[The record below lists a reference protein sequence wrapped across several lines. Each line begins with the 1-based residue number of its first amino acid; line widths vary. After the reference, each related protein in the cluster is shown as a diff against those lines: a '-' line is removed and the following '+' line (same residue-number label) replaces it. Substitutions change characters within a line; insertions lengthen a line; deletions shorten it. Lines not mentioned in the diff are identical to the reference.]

1 MEPIWEAHLD
11 ADQLLTDAGVD
22 IRQVEGDRAYY
33 RLSADEIVLPK
44 WKQCSSDNHY
54 YQTALH
60 ELGHA
65 TGHSERMN
73 RRSLIEGLKAG
84 FGSEAYAREEL
95 RTEIS
100 AMMTGEKIGI
110 GHNPSRDAAY
120 VESWIEVVEKDSRK
134 IRRAAADLQK
144 ISDYVLV
151 RSRQRPGRRERQA
164 AKSVP
169 SRTPPNAATLLP
181 RARPRKSWQV
191 HGADFSRVRLPH
203 CGIPKANPSFS
214 I

>member
-33 RLSADEIVLPK
+33 RLSADGIVLPK
-44 WKQCSSDNHY
+44 WEQFSSANHC

-60 ELGHA
+60 DLGHA

-95 RTEIS
+95 RAEIR
-100 AMMTGEKIGI
+100 AMMTGETIRI
-110 GHNPSRDAAY
+110 GHGPRRVAY
-120 VESWIEVVEKDSRK
+120 AESWIEVLEKDTPE
-134 IRRAAADLQK
+134 IRRAAADAQK

-181 RARPRKSWQV
+181 RARPKKSWQV

-203 CGIPKANPSFS
+203 
-214 I
+214 

>member
-1 MEPIWEAHLD
+1 MD

-33 RLSADEIVLPK
+33 RLSADGIVLPK
-44 WKQCSSDNHY
+44 WEQFSSANHC

-120 VESWIEVVEKDSRK
+120 VESWIEVVEKD
-134 IRRAAADLQK
+134 
-144 ISDYVLV
+144 
-151 RSRQRPGRRERQA
+151 
-164 AKSVP
+164 
-169 SRTPPNAATLLP
+169 
-181 RARPRKSWQV
+181 PRKSAGRRPMRRRSPTTSSF
-191 HGADFSRVRLPH
+191 GAGSGRDGESDKPPRAFPLGPHRMQPPCYREPDRRNPGRSMEPISRGSVSRIAVSLKPTLLS
-203 CGIPKANPSFS
+203 PF
-214 I
+214 

>member
-1 MEPIWEAHLD
+1 MEAIWEAHLE

-22 IRQVEGDRAYY
+22 IRQVEADRAYY
-33 RLSADEIVLPK
+33 RLSADGIVLPK
-44 WKQCSSDNHY
+44 WEQFSSANHC

-65 TGHSERMN
+65 MGHSERMN
-73 RRSLIEGLKAG
+73 HRSLIEGLKAG
-84 FGSEAYAREEL
+84 LWFRGLCPRGVAGRNQSHDDGRDNQDRSRPQPGRRLCRELDRGFGKGYPGK
-95 RTEIS
+95 S
-100 AMMTGEKIGI
+100 AG
-110 GHNPSRDAAY
+110 
-120 VESWIEVVEKDSRK
+120 
-134 IRRAAADLQK
+134 RRPCAQK

-181 RARPRKSWQV
+181 RARPKKSWQV

-203 CGIPKANPSFS
+203 
-214 I
+214 

>member
-1 MEPIWEAHLD
+1 MD

-33 RLSADEIVLPK
+33 RLSADGIVLPK
-44 WKQCSSDNHY
+44 WEQFSSANHC

-84 FGSEAYAREEL
+84 LGSEAYAREEL

-110 GHNPSRDAAY
+110 GHGPSRVAY
-120 VESWIEVVEKDSRK
+120 AESWIEVLEKDTPE
-134 IRRAAADLQK
+134 IRWAAADAQK

-181 RARPRKSWQV
+181 RARPKKSWQV

-203 CGIPKANPSFS
+203 
-214 I
+214 

>member
-33 RLSADEIVLPK
+33 RLSADGIVLPK
-44 WKQCSSDNHY
+44 WEQFSSANHY

-120 VESWIEVVEKDSRK
+120 VESWIEVVEKDTPGNPPGGGRCAEDLRLRPRSEP
-134 IRRAAADLQK
+134 AAAGTE
-144 ISDYVLV
+144 
-151 RSRQRPGRRERQA
+151 RATSRQERSLSDPA
-164 AKSVP
+164 ECSHPATASPTEEILAGPWSRFLEGP
-169 SRTPPNAATLLP
+169 SPALRYP
-181 RARPRKSWQV
+181 
-191 HGADFSRVRLPH
+191 
-203 CGIPKANPSFS
+203 
-214 I
+214 

>member
-1 MEPIWEAHLD
+1 ME
-11 ADQLLTDAGVD
+11 ADQFLTDAGVD

-44 WKQCSSDNHY
+44 WEQFSSANHS

-95 RTEIS
+95 RAEIS
-100 AMMTGEKIGI
+100 TMMPGETSGSVTAPA
-110 GHNPSRDAAY
+110 GSPMPRVGSR
-120 VESWIEVVEKDSRK
+120 SWKRISRK
-134 IRRAAADLQK
+134 SAGLRPISRRSPTASSFGAGSGRDGESNKPPRALPLGPHRMQPPCYREPD
-144 ISDYVLV
+144 
-151 RSRQRPGRRERQA
+151 RRNPGRSMEPISRG
-164 AKSVP
+164 SV
-169 SRTPPNAATLLP
+169 SRIWISLKPTLLSP
-181 RARPRKSWQV
+181 
-191 HGADFSRVRLPH
+191 F
-203 CGIPKANPSFS
+203 
-214 I
+214 